1 MQRSSKTGR
10 RSPDN
15 PHLMAVEVKRGQ
27 LHFTSLSVFATLS
40 IYLLREKKNFVE
52 RTLSIVWLE
61 WAFSLSLLVTDVCC
75 WEKALMALESIAWG
89 LLRTATIRAPPLLSF
104 GPICHNVWG
113 KWYRAAEPGARM
125 HLWHAQFVTGEGK
138 GQFLGRPANLGR
150 GGALWEIWS
159 LASSPRHLTA
169 LYRSHQRFLGLF
181 ESRLRVLWEI
191 WYCAPRPMQMRQ
203 HCRLPIRK

>member
-1 MQRSSKTGR
+1 MSFFTFTVGNRRLLLRKSPDGSGEHCVRSSTYGHHTSASTTLIWPNLSQRLGKMIPWCG
-10 RSPDN
+10 
-15 PHLMAVEVKRGQ
+15 AVVLEC
-27 LHFTSLSVFATLS
+27 SYDAANLSQEA
-40 IYLLREKKNFVE
+40 
-52 RTLSIVWLE
+52 
-61 WAFSLSLLVTDVCC
+61 
-75 WEKALMALESIAWG
+75 
-89 LLRTATIRAPPLLSF
+89 
-104 GPICHNVWG
+104 
-113 KWYRAAEPGARM
+113 
-125 HLWHAQFVTGEGK
+125 GEGK